1 MQRRRCLLID
11 GRKTGR
17 DAVVASGVESL
28 GKVVRRSRGRMIAR
42 DRVVVAVQ
50 VNDGTF
56 DVVFLVE
63 RERVVGSNVSGRCRR
78 LGRLE

>member
-1 MQRRRCLLID
+1 MQRCRCLLVD
-11 GRKTGR
+11 GRQTGL

-28 GKVVRRSRGRMIAR
+28 GKMVRGSRGRMIAR

-50 VNDGTF
+50 MNDGTF

-63 RERVVGSNVSGRCRR
+63 RERVVESNVSRR